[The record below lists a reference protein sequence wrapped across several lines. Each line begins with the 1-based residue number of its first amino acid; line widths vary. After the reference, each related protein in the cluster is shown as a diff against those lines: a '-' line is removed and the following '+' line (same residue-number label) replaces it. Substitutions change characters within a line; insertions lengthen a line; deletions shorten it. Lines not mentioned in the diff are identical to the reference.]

1 MERREVF
8 MENSRKLMLHP
19 QHLEVL
25 FAFKSK
31 LSNVFRDVLG
41 IHEIHHIALT
51 RINEHNELVSLSSTP
66 SMEFN
71 LFSSSLW
78 HFDQTYD
85 PQWFKLGAQA
95 FWQTLYN
102 PDRYDELYY
111 LKQIKHAFPI
121 GLSMAAKID
130 NDYVIYSLAS
140 RKSCP
145 HTQELFTS
153 QHDDFY
159 KIGQYCSNMLTP
171 LFNYCDAVSTQNLPL
186 QVHYETSK

>member
-1 MERREVF
+1 
-8 MENSRKLMLHP
+8 MENSRNNLVLHP

-51 RINEHNELVSLSSTP
+51 RINKNNELMSFSSTP

-78 HFDQTYD
+78 QYDQAYN
-85 PQWFKLGAQA
+85 PQWFKLCTQA
-95 FWQTLYN
+95 DWQSLYN

-111 LKQIKHAFPI
+111 LKQIRHTYPI
-121 GLSMAAKID
+121 GIALAAKID
-130 NDYVIYSLAS
+130 DDYVIYSLAS
-140 RKSCP
+140 HKSCP
-145 HTQELFTS
+145 HTREQFAA
-153 QHDDFY
+153 QHEDFY
-159 KIGQYCSNMLTP
+159 RIGQYCSNILNP
-171 LFNYCDAVSTQNLPL
+171 LFSYCDSLVTEHLPI
-186 QVHYETSK
+186 QAHYETSK